1 MYRVLVV
8 DDEIW
13 SVIGLKKILQED
25 ADRFQLIYETTDS
38 RDALEQI
45 CLLRPDVVF
54 TDVRMPEMSGIE
66 LMRNVHK
73 RGIQTEFIVISGF
86 AEFSYVQ
93 QALQEGAVDY
103 QLKPFDKSTA
113 KAMLDKLYEKLESKR
128 NVTDLEFYSLLRDR
142 KDNVA
147 DLLLSKFGHVLYSK
161 IQIVLYFNIDSASQG
176 ISIDPGENAQ
186 SLLLKIGPRK
196 CLYIINSDED
206 KTGEVYDQLRSH
218 SGQIE
223 IAALS
228 RVGSGVEMFEQL
240 LKEAETT
247 LLDFFVYPGEK
258 IFRYRRTKR
267 EVVNRVED
275 RILQLY
281 NARKFQQI
289 SSEVD
294 SLIQVFRENNL
305 GIEDAVY
312 FWNRLALHS
321 VKQGNHAGGKLDF
334 LDNYE
339 LTERFSDIG
348 EMCSY
353 LHTLYVEGNGEQSG
367 TVNDKFFEMLRYIDK
382 NYAQHLSLK
391 ELCNVFY
398 INMSYC
404 CELFQK
410 HKNMTF
416 SQYLTDVRIAKA
428 CELIKDQKTTVSD
441 ACEMVGYK
449 DYFYFSKVFKKK
461 MGCTPAAYR
470 KNEQVKS

>member
-73 RGIQTEFIVISGF
+73 RGIQTEFIVISGL

-228 RVGSGVEMFEQL
+228 RVGSGVEMFE
-240 LKEAETT
+240 
-247 LLDFFVYPGEK
+247 
-258 IFRYRRTKR
+258 
-267 EVVNRVED
+267 
-275 RILQLY
+275 
-281 NARKFQQI
+281 
-289 SSEVD
+289 
-294 SLIQVFRENNL
+294 
-305 GIEDAVY
+305 
-312 FWNRLALHS
+312 
-321 VKQGNHAGGKLDF
+321 
-334 LDNYE
+334 
-339 LTERFSDIG
+339 
-348 EMCSY
+348 
-353 LHTLYVEGNGEQSG
+353 
-367 TVNDKFFEMLRYIDK
+367 
-382 NYAQHLSLK
+382 
-391 ELCNVFY
+391 
-398 INMSYC
+398 
-404 CELFQK
+404 
-410 HKNMTF
+410 
-416 SQYLTDVRIAKA
+416 
-428 CELIKDQKTTVSD
+428 
-441 ACEMVGYK
+441 
-449 DYFYFSKVFKKK
+449 
-461 MGCTPAAYR
+461 
-470 KNEQVKS
+470 